1 MHVHTYVCACVHGD
15 NVLFLLNVF
24 QTLVET
30 LSNGVAYLH
39 EGLTE
44 LERKA
49 VEQLYSSGAVQV
61 RDGERERERERGRKG
76 EREGGVNR

>member
-1 MHVHTYVCACVHGD
+1 MCACVHGD
-15 NVLFLLNVF
+15 TVLYLLLYT

-61 RDGERERERERGRKG
+61 REGEREGERERGR
-76 EREGGVNR
+76 EGGVNGQREGGTCR

>member
-1 MHVHTYVCACVHGD
+1 M
-15 NVLFLLNVF
+15 
-24 QTLVET
+24 ET

-39 EGLTE
+39 EGLSE

-61 RDGERERERERGRKG
+61 RGGCEGERGRRKG
-76 EREGGVNR
+76 RSLCVSEKMID